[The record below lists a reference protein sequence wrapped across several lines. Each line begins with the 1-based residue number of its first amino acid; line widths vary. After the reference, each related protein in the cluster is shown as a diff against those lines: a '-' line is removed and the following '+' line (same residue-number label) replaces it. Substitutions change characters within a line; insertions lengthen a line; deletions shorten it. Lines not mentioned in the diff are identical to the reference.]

1 MSRSLRKSGADALVR
16 ARPPWSRSCAHCQPR
31 RLLARSAGGVSAAAG
46 VAEMA
51 AWPAVS
57 ELVALSQ
64 TARIPPETW
73 INILTATKATKA
85 VSRQYSAR
93 SCPRSSECKAI
104 RKRRNI
110 ALTKPNRSLV
120 LQAQHDHDLFRYATK
135 PGRGA
140 VFSRAAIKSHVQE
153 PI

>member
-16 ARPPWSRSCAHCQPR
+16 ARPPGRA
-31 RLLARSAGGVSAAAG
+31 LALIVNHDGYWLGVLAGVPAAAG

-64 TARIPPETW
+64 TSCIPPETW
-73 INILTATKATKA
+73 INIPKATKA

-93 SCPRSSECKAI
+93 SCPRSTDCKAI
-104 RKRRNI
+104 SKRRNI

-140 VFSRAAIKSHVQE
+140 VFSRAAIKSHVDRKSTR
-153 PI
+153 